1 MISLVSESAKP
12 KLKFVKEQSDQYFI
26 YDGQEEVGYI
36 YCKNYYSNP
45 KNRLWTIV
53 IDIGI
58 YKMTNSAYT
67 IQEAKQVALET
78 YIECLEY
85 KSSSE
90 KFMEGDY

>member
-1 MISLVSESAKP
+1 MINIVSESTKP
-12 KLKFVKEQSDQYFI
+12 KLKFVKEQPDQYFI

-78 YIECLEY
+78 YLECREY
-85 KSSSE
+85 AE
-90 KFMEGDY
+90 RQERELDDY